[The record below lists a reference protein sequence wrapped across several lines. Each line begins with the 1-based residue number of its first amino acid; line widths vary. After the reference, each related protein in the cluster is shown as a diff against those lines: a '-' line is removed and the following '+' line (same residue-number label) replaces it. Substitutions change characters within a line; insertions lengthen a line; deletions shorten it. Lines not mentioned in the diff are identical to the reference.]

1 MLLSQTPTAA
11 PDHLRHNGARND
23 IERQTQ
29 DLRHRL
35 GELQAVLFA
44 EAQRSLLI
52 ILQGMDA
59 SGKDGAVKSVFSGVN
74 PMGCRAIA
82 FKAPTPEEAAHDF
95 LWRIHPHAPAR
106 GMIQIFNRS
115 HYEDILVP
123 TVHNLLPKS
132 RIESRYEAI
141 NAFEQLLAD
150 NGTLIFKFYLHISR
164 REQQERFAERTSNPE
179 KRWKYQEADLR
190 ESEHWDDYMAVYE
203 RLFERCG
210 PQHPWH
216 IVPADHRWYRD
227 YVILST
233 LVPAL
238 EALDLQYPK
247 FIKQ

>member
-1 MLLSQTPTAA
+1 MLLSQTPTLA
-11 PDHLRHNGARND
+11 PEHLRNKDARDD

-29 DLRHRL
+29 DLRRRL

-59 SGKDGAVKSVFSGVN
+59 SGKDGAVKSVFTGVN

-82 FKAPTPEEAAHDF
+82 FKVPTAEEAAHDF
-95 LWRIHPHAPAR
+95 LWRVHPHAPAR

-132 RIESRYEAI
+132 RIDARYDAI

-179 KRWKYQEADLR
+179 KRWKYQEADFR

-210 PQHPWH
+210 PQFPWH
-216 IVPADHRWYRD
+216 IVPADQRWYRD